1 VIRRGDRDTCGHS
14 RIKGSMNTVCG

>member
-1 VIRRGDRDTCGHS
+1 VIRRGDTDTCGHS